1 MFMKKLRRII
11 KAKKY
16 SMEEYTDL
24 ASEIQTTFFE
34 ENIEMTDRTIYVA
47 FSVLPYMLRQMFVQK
62 GLKKSRPSVLMCKES
77 FITTIN
83 TEAKLAETVEKR
95 RKTAT
100 ENKTRVQP
108 YIVVVQAE
116 KALQSFFVVFDFLI
130 FKANCMLAAVDL
142 HFKLHAVF
150 NLEYSELST
159 NVMIF
164 IQKYF
169 YNLSYKNQ
177 RVVSSVAALISDL
190 DRA

>member
-1 MFMKKLRRII
+1 
-11 KAKKY
+11 
-16 SMEEYTDL
+16 
-24 ASEIQTTFFE
+24 
-34 ENIEMTDRTIYVA
+34 
-47 FSVLPYMLRQMFVQK
+47 MLLSLFQ
-62 GLKKSRPSVLMCKES
+62 
-77 FITTIN
+77 